1 MRKMNK
7 EYRPLGGLWMVL
19 AAAFAALLMVG
30 PQSAEAAKK
39 MGNPPPE
46 KAAVEQAVIS
56 ELATKSL
63 LLAVAKAEGRLV
75 AVGNWGHIIL
85 SDDNGQNW
93 RQAKQVPTRTTLTS
107 VFFAD
112 AMHGW
117 AAGHDTVVLHTADG
131 GETWEMQY
139 SDPPAETPLLT
150 IWFENTQ
157 HGIAAGSFS
166 FMLETFDGGKN
177 WERRQMFTE
186 EPEGFDQPHY
196 NQFFWGPDRK
206 SQLMLAAE
214 AGHFYR
220 SQDAGKTWE
229 EIPVPYEG
237 SIWGGMTTSQG
248 RVLALG
254 MRGNLFRS
262 DDMGTTWTPVTSGT
276 DQSLTSGVQLADG
289 TIVTVGL
296 GGVVL
301 VSKDNAETFTAIIRP
316 TRTGQAA
323 VAGGA
328 EGGIIIF
335 GDVGVEN
342 FSLNQATAL
351 AE

>member
-1 MRKMNK
+1 MRQTNK
-7 EYRPLGGLWMVL
+7 VNRQLNGLWMLLAAVL
-19 AAAFAALLMVG
+19 AAMLIAG
-30 PQSAEAAKK
+30 PQSAQAAKK

-46 KAAVEQAVIS
+46 KAPVEQAVLS
-56 ELATKSL
+56 KLATKSL
-63 LLAVAKAEGRLV
+63 LLAVAKANGRLV

-85 SDDNGQNW
+85 SDDGGQNW

-112 AMHGW
+112 AMNGW

-131 GETWEMQY
+131 GETWELQY
-139 SDPPAETPLLT
+139 SNPPAETPLLT
-150 IWFENTQ
+150 IWFENAQ

-166 FMLETFDGGKN
+166 FMLETFDGGKT
-177 WERRQMFTE
+177 WEQRPMFVE
-186 EPEGFDQPHY
+186 EPEEFDQPHF

-206 SQLMLAAE
+206 TQLMLAAE

-229 EIPVPYEG
+229 DIPVPYEG
-237 SIWGGMTTSQG
+237 SIWGGMTTAQG

-262 DDMGTTWTPVTSGT
+262 DDLGTTWTPVLAGT
-276 DQSLTSGVQLADG
+276 DQSLAGGVQLADG
-289 TIVTVGL
+289 TIVVVGL
-296 GGVVL
+296 GGAVL
-301 VSKDNAETFTAIIRP
+301 VSKDNAETFTATIRP
-316 TRTGQAA
+316 TRTGQSA

-328 EGGIIIF
+328 DGGVIIF
-335 GDVGVEN
+335 GDAGAEKY
-342 FSLNQATAL
+342 SLNPATAS